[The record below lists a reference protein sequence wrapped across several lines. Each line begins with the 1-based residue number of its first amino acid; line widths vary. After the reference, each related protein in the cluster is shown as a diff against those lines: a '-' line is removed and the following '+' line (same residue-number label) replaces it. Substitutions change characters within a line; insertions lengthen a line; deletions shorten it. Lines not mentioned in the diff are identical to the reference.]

1 MSPWLKHVA
10 PSLVAAMLV
19 CFAVSGANAEPR
31 TPRKFD
37 EFSNLACSDELIR
50 LDNYG
55 KELRTVS
62 TALAVVIVYGARSGT
77 RRGEVVA
84 RLFAIR
90 NVLVH
95 RNDIDT
101 KRIILLD
108 GGFRRS
114 FAIELWIIPPIPPDG
129 LESVKYL
136 ITSDD
141 SLGNVRL
148 RGPSLTTWHYNCDRN
163 LR

>member
-1 MSPWLKHVA
+1 MSPRVKYSVPFLLATLLAAFGVA
-10 PSLVAAMLV
+10 SAALT
-19 CFAVSGANAEPR
+19 S
-31 TPRKFD
+31 PRKFD
-37 EFSNLACSDELIR
+37 EFSNLNCSDELIR

-55 KELRTVS
+55 KELRNVP
-62 TALAVVIVYGARSGT
+62 AGLAVVIVYGARSGT

-90 NVLVH
+90 DVLVH
-95 RNDIDT
+95 RNDINT

-108 GGFRRS
+108 GGFRRN
-114 FAIELWIIPPIPPDG
+114 FTIELWIIPPITPDR

-141 SLGNVRL
+141 SPGNVSL
-148 RGPSLTTWHYNCDRN
+148 RGPSLTTWTYECGRR